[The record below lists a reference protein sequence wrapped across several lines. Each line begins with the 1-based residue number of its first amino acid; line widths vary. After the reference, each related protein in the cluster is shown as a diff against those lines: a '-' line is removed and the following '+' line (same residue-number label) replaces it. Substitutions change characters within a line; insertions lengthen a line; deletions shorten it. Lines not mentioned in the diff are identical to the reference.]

1 MRPIQGPRLRASR
14 LEDLAPGSAAA
25 LECTGQGDRI
35 VLEDADLSGIDLS
48 GGRLTECLLRSVTL
62 MDADLSAASVVESHW
77 ERVNAPHLK
86 APRSTWRE
94 VVMDGSRFGVAE
106 LYDAGISGLVLR
118 GCKLDLVNLRNA
130 VIADVLFENCTIAEL
145 DISGARAT
153 RVRFS
158 DCTVGTLEAREA
170 RLKDVDLRGA
180 RLSRIVGLAGL
191 KGAVISEEQLVEL
204 APALAEH
211 LGLLVSEAPR

>member
-1 MRPIQGPRLRASR
+1 MRPIQGPKLRTSR
-14 LEDLAPGSAAA
+14 PRDLEVGSVKTLERTGQADRVLLEDVDL
-25 LECTGQGDRI
+25 TGM
-35 VLEDADLSGIDLS
+35 DLS
-48 GGRLTECLLRSVTL
+48 GGRLTESRLRSVTL
-62 MDADLSAASVVESHW
+62 SDTDLSAASVLESDW
-77 ERVNAPHLK
+77 ERVSSPHLK
-86 APRSTWRE
+86 APRSTWRDVSIE
-94 VVMDGSRFGVAE
+94 GSRFGVAE

-130 VIADVLFENCTIAEL
+130 VLTDVVFEHCTITEL

-158 DCTVGTLEAREA
+158 DCSIGTLEASGA

-180 RLSRIVGLAGL
+180 QLSRIVGLAGL

-204 APALAEH
+204 APSLAQH
-211 LGLLVSEAPR
+211 LGLVVTG

>member
-1 MRPIQGPRLRASR
+1 MRPIQGPKLRSFR
-14 LEDLAPGSAAA
+14 GGDLEAGSVEA
-25 LECTGQGDRI
+25 LERTGQADRI
-35 VLEDADLSGIDLS
+35 RLEDADLSGMDLS
-48 GGRLTECLLRSVTL
+48 GGRLTECLLRSVAL
-62 MDADLSAASVVESHW
+62 ADTDFSAASVLESSW

-86 APRSTWRE
+86 APRSTWRDVSVE
-94 VVMDGSRFGVAE
+94 GSRFGVAE

-130 VIADVLFENCTIAEL
+130 VLADVLFEHCTIAEL

-153 RVRFS
+153 RVKFS
-158 DCTVGTLEAREA
+158 DCTVGTLEVRDA

-180 RLSRIVGLAGL
+180 ALSRIVGLAGL

-204 APALAEH
+204 APSLADH
-211 LGLLVSEAPR
+211 LGLVVSDAPR

>member
-1 MRPIQGPRLRASR
+1 MKTLERTGQADRVL
-14 LEDLAPGSAAA
+14 LEDVDL
-25 LECTGQGDRI
+25 TGM
-35 VLEDADLSGIDLS
+35 DLS
-48 GGRLTECLLRSVTL
+48 GGRLTESRLRSVTL
-62 MDADLSAASVVESHW
+62 SDTDLSAASVLESDW
-77 ERVNAPHLK
+77 ERVSSPHLK
-86 APRSTWRE
+86 APRSTWRDVSIE
-94 VVMDGSRFGVAE
+94 GSRFGVAE

-130 VIADVLFENCTIAEL
+130 VLTDVVFEHCTITEL

-158 DCTVGTLEAREA
+158 DCTIGTLEASGA

-180 RLSRIVGLAGL
+180 QLSRIVGLAGL

-204 APALAEH
+204 APSLAQH
-211 LGLLVSEAPR
+211 LGLVVTG

>member
-1 MRPIQGPRLRASR
+1 MRPIQGPKLRTSR
-14 LEDLAPGSAAA
+14 RGELELGSVEA
-25 LECTGQGDRI
+25 LERTGQADRI
-35 VLEDADLSGIDLS
+35 RLEDADLTGMDLS

-62 MDADLSAASVVESHW
+62 MDADFSAASVVESTW
-77 ERVNAPHLK
+77 ERVSSPHLK
-86 APRSTWRE
+86 APRSTWRDVSIE
-94 VVMDGSRFGVAE
+94 GSRFGVAE

-130 VIADVLFENCTIAEL
+130 VLADVSFEHCTIAEL

-158 DCTVGTLEAREA
+158 DCTVGSLESSGA

-180 RLSRIVGLAGL
+180 QLSRIVGLAGL

-204 APALAEH
+204 APSLAQH
-211 LGLLVSEAPR
+211 LGLVVTG